1 MIGFLDDPGLT
12 MDDQGYLTTA
22 ANVPID
28 QVQFEWD
35 VRPLSTKGVR
45 P

>member
-22 ANVPID
+22 ANGPID
-28 QVQFEWD
+28 QVQFEED
-35 VRPLSTKGVR
+35 GRSLSTRGVR